1 MPVLAIKLS
10 LTIQR
15 WRWFFL
21 HLTMDVIRYLKETD
35 FLLPTWR
42 NFQEVFQLLASCIFP
57 LSFPSTSPKKSL
69 TFPGHFAPYC
79 FEMPQRMKIFVKC
92 TFFCH
97 RPLPPPCRR
106 LACAATVRAAT
117 DTLCKPPVSWLPT
130 PQTSPH
136 SSPSQKPPSLS
147 GPALLS
153 PLLRS
158 VLSARRLRPGCC
170 CWWTERAAR
179 RQGRCFSAAPLSF
192 AAPSSPSLLCC
203 PLLSFDNHLASK
215 SWNHVC
221 CWPPNA
227 QYSMWLFMQVR
238 CIKQS
243 TASGI
248 ICFHPLPAQSCCTL
262 CCLHFPIKLQLPS
275 ILLLLSLSAAVAI
288 YHRHLYTTTAAAWEL
303 H

>member
-1 MPVLAIKLS
+1 
-10 LTIQR
+10 
-15 WRWFFL
+15 
-21 HLTMDVIRYLKETD
+21 
-35 FLLPTWR
+35 
-42 NFQEVFQLLASCIFP
+42 
-57 LSFPSTSPKKSL
+57 
-69 TFPGHFAPYC
+69 
-79 FEMPQRMKIFVKC
+79 MPQRMKIFVKC

-248 ICFHPLPAQSCCTL
+248 ICFHPLPAQLCCTL

-275 ILLLLSLSAAVAI
+275 CCSSPSLLLLLSTTGTYTQRLLLLESCINAATI
-288 YHRHLYTTTAAAWEL
+288 IDQKIFRLLLTCFEYAAASQSCARDDTIHVETSPCCSSCSRKNPSPVWL
-303 H
+303 YNTKYH